1 MFIHLEF
8 CFMMKKIQI
17 NYSQLLFL
25 YAYLRLVDL
34 SLDRN
39 RWTTWNELQ
48 DYFKNIISPNLVSQY
63 LINNFHLPETDF
75 KNFNFIPKEKSLLN
89 RLKPIVFNTFS
100 LKQDDI
106 LYCCKILS
114 DFDEVLRS
122 DLRKYHV
129 GVEKIRIDI
138 AQYYSRF
145 LGRLILWK
153 DLNRL
158 MKIEHFWQSEKIDIS
173 KLEEF
178 IPKDFPRNKIQ

>member
-8 CFMMKKIQI
+8 YFMMKKIQI

-39 RWTTWNELQ
+39 RWTTWDELQ

-63 LINNFHLPETDF
+63 LFNNFHLPETDF
-75 KNFNFIPKEKSLLN
+75 KNFNFVPQEKPLLN
-89 RLKPIVFNTFS
+89 RIKPIIFQTFS
-100 LKQDDI
+100 LKQDEI
-106 LYCCKILS
+106 LYCCKILFH
-114 DFDEVLRS
+114 FDEALHS

-129 GVEKIRIDI
+129 GIEKIRIDI
-138 AQYYSRF
+138 AQYYSGF

-153 DLNRL
+153 DLDRL

-173 KLEEF
+173 KLDEF
-178 IPKDFPRNKIQ
+178 IPMDFPGNKI